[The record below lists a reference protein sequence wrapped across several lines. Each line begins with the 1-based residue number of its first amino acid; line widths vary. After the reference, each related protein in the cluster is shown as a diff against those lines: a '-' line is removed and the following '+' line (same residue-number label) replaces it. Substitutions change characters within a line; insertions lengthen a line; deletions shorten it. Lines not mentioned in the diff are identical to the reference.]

1 MTAPTIRPEVPIASV
16 HDDVLLAVRDLTVT
30 YGGDRGPQAALESV
44 SFTIRPGQSYGLVGE
59 SGCGKSTVALAVM
72 RYLPR
77 NGRIAGGQI
86 LLEGQDLATL
96 SGERLR
102 GVRGN
107 RLAMVYQDPASSLNP
122 AMRIGDQLAEVYRN
136 HGRLARPAALDAS
149 RQMLDTVQ
157 MRDPGSV
164 MTRYPHQLSGGMQQR
179 VVIAMALAANPA
191 LLILDEPTTGLDA
204 TVEAAVL
211 DLVGDLRR
219 ELGTAILFIS
229 HNLAVV
235 ARLCERIGVLYAGRL
250 VEEGP
255 TREVFYAPRHPYT
268 LGLLGCVPRFGVRK
282 GSTRLLPI
290 PGQMP
295 RPGARGPGCRFMAR
309 CAYARDRCRE
319 EPPLLQPASGRGTR
333 CWFWDE
339 LPATAA
345 AYIDALAEGEVPGL
359 AAEPAQQL
367 TRPASGVR
375 DPLTAAPTQGTPADP
390 IRTGGDSLTD
400 SKRSVPVLAL
410 DHLSKTFPG
419 QGGPTVRAVED
430 VSLQVGRG
438 RTFGLVGES
447 GSGKST
453 LARVVAGLL
462 PASSGQV
469 SLDGSDVTVVAQRR
483 SRQTLQRLQMV
494 FQSPE
499 ATLNPS
505 ERIGTTLAR
514 SVRALGGLRGEA
526 LRQRVLALAA
536 SVNIDAALL
545 QSYPRQLSG
554 GQRQRVAIARAFA
567 GDPELVLCDEPAS
580 ALDVSVQ
587 AAILNLLVEIQERQ
601 GASYIFISHDLT
613 VVRYLADDIGVM
625 YLGRLVEVGPA
636 ERVFAPPFHPYTEML
651 FAAIPTLDFDRTPD
665 AQDSELA
672 PVGEVQRMPQQAADG
687 PQPVA
692 GETLAPGGC
701 PFRLRCPRL
710 LGPQCAEEPPWRE
723 TAEGH
728 RFLCWIPAETL
739 AADQRALGTRP

>member
-1 MTAPTIRPEVPIASV
+1 MTAPTSRPDVPIV
-16 HDDVLLAVRDLTVT
+16 PTHDDALLAVRDLTVT

-44 SFTIRPGQSYGLVGE
+44 SFAIGPGQSYGLVGE

-86 LLEGQDLATL
+86 LLEGQDLAAL

-107 RLAMVYQDPASSLNP
+107 RLAMVYQDPGSSLNP

-136 HGRLARPAALDAS
+136 HGRLAKPAALDAS

-219 ELGTAILFIS
+219 ELGTATLFIS

-255 TREVFYAPRHPYT
+255 TRDVFYAPRHPYT

-319 EPPLLQPASGRGTR
+319 EPPLLEPASGRGTR

-345 AYIDALAEGEVPGL
+345 AYIDALAGGE
-359 AAEPAQQL
+359 AAGHAAGAAQQPL
-367 TRPASGVR
+367 PTTDTP
-375 DPLTAAPTQGTPADP
+375 DPLASPALTMP
-390 IRTGGDSLTD
+390 VVPARTGDAAATD
-400 SKRSVPVLAL
+400 SGRSVPVLAL
-410 DHLSKTFPG
+410 EHLGKTFPG

-469 SLDGSDVTVVAQRR
+469 SLDGSDVTVLAQRR

-545 QSYPRQLSG
+545 QSFPRQLSG

-587 AAILNLLVEIQERQ
+587 SAILNLLVEIQERQ

-651 FAAIPTLDFDRTPD
+651 FAAIPTLDFDRPPD
-665 AQDSELA
+665 LQGSELA

-728 RFLCWIPAETL
+728 RYLCWIPAETL

>member
-1 MTAPTIRPEVPIASV
+1 MTAPTPRPDVPTV
-16 HDDVLLAVRDLTVT
+16 PTHDDALLAVRDLTVT

-44 SFTIRPGQSYGLVGE
+44 SFAIAPGQSYGLVGE

-107 RLAMVYQDPASSLNP
+107 RLAMVYQDPGSSLNP
-122 AMRIGDQLAEVYRN
+122 AMRIGEQLAEVYRN

-149 RQMLDTVQ
+149 RQMLDKVQ

-255 TREVFYAPRHPYT
+255 TRDVFYAPRHPYT

-345 AYIDALAEGEVPGL
+345 AYIGALADGEGPKP
-359 AAEPAQQL
+359 AAGAAQQSRPTLNTSDPQAGPTL
-367 TRPASGVR
+367 TMPVVPVR
-375 DPLTAAPTQGTPADP
+375 AGDAIATDPW
-390 IRTGGDSLTD
+390 
-400 SKRSVPVLAL
+400 RSVPVLAL
-410 DHLSKTFPG
+410 DHLGKTFPS
-419 QGGPTVRAVED
+419 QGGPAVRAVQD

-536 SVNIDAALL
+536 AVNIDSTLL
-545 QSYPRQLSG
+545 ESYPRQLSG

-587 AAILNLLVEIQERQ
+587 AAILNLLVDIQERQ

-651 FAAIPTLDFDRTPD
+651 FAAIPTLDFDRPPAATDVTAPP
-665 AQDSELA
+665 

-687 PQPVA
+687 PQPVV
-692 GETLAPGGC
+692 GEVLAPGGC

-723 TAEGH
+723 TADGH
-728 RFLCWIPAETL
+728 RYLCWIPAETL
-739 AADQRALGTRP
+739 TVDQRALGTRP

>member
-1 MTAPTIRPEVPIASV
+1 VVRDAEPTLLIADVAALTGVAAPQLRSWEGAGLLHPRRLPNGTRLYGSE
-16 HDDVLLAVRDLTVT
+16 DVARVRLITRSLVNPGRRGSLRRLAVDLARGDLQPSPADYAGLDPSPSALVGTRYWRAVVESMPDIVVVCDLDGRVTAMNQALRALVGGTEPRGGTEPLPASLQELPLRWAALTGTQHRDL
-30 YGGDRGPQAALESV
+30 AL
-44 SFTIRPGQSYGLVGE
+44 
-59 SGCGKSTVALAVM
+59 
-72 RYLPR
+72 
-77 NGRIAGGQI
+77 
-86 LLEGQDLATL
+86 
-96 SGERLR
+96 
-102 GVRGN
+102 
-107 RLAMVYQDPASSLNP
+107 
-122 AMRIGDQLAEVYRN
+122 
-136 HGRLARPAALDAS
+136 
-149 RQMLDTVQ
+149 
-157 MRDPGSV
+157 
-164 MTRYPHQLSGGMQQR
+164 
-179 VVIAMALAANPA
+179 
-191 LLILDEPTTGLDA
+191 
-204 TVEAAVL
+204 
-211 DLVGDLRR
+211 
-219 ELGTAILFIS
+219 
-229 HNLAVV
+229 
-235 ARLCERIGVLYAGRL
+235 
-250 VEEGP
+250 
-255 TREVFYAPRHPYT
+255 
-268 LGLLGCVPRFGVRK
+268 
-282 GSTRLLPI
+282 
-290 PGQMP
+290 
-295 RPGARGPGCRFMAR
+295 
-309 CAYARDRCRE
+309 
-319 EPPLLQPASGRGTR
+319 
-333 CWFWDE
+333 
-339 LPATAA
+339 
-345 AYIDALAEGEVPGL
+345 
-359 AAEPAQQL
+359 
-367 TRPASGVR
+367 
-375 DPLTAAPTQGTPADP
+375 
-390 IRTGGDSLTD
+390 
-400 SKRSVPVLAL
+400 
-410 DHLSKTFPG
+410 TFPG
-419 QGGPTVRAVED
+419 QGGPTVRAVQD

-536 SVNIDAALL
+536 AVNIDSTLL
-545 QSYPRQLSG
+545 ESYPRQLSG

-587 AAILNLLVEIQERQ
+587 AAILNLLVDIQERQ

-651 FAAIPTLDFDRTPD
+651 FAAIPTLDFDRPPAATDVTAPP
-665 AQDSELA
+665 

-687 PQPVA
+687 PQPVV
-692 GETLAPGGC
+692 GEVLAPGGC

-723 TAEGH
+723 TADGH

>member
-1 MTAPTIRPEVPIASV
+1 MTAPTSRPDAPSASP
-16 HDDVLLAVRDLTVT
+16 HDDALLVVRDLTVT

-44 SFTIRPGQSYGLVGE
+44 SFAIGPGESYGLVGE

-77 NGRIAGGQI
+77 NGRLAGGQI

-107 RLAMVYQDPASSLNP
+107 RLAMVYQDPGSSLNP
-122 AMRIGDQLAEVYRN
+122 AMRIGEQLAEVYRN

-149 RQMLDTVQ
+149 RQMLDKVQ

-255 TREVFYAPRHPYT
+255 TRDVFYAPRHPYT

-309 CAYARDRCRE
+309 CSYARDRCRE

-345 AYIDALAEGEVPGL
+345 AYIDALAEGEEPGHAPE
-359 AAEPAQQL
+359 AAHPPQ
-367 TRPASGVR
+367 P
-375 DPLTAAPTQGTPADP
+375 TANTPALPSATPTPGTTVDP
-390 IRTGGDSLTD
+390 IRTGDALAD
-400 SKRSVPVLAL
+400 DPRRAAPVLAL
-410 DHLSKTFPG
+410 DHLGKSFPG
-419 QGGPTVRAVED
+419 QGGPTVRAVQD

-469 SLDGSDVTVVAQRR
+469 SLDGSDVTVLAQRR

-587 AAILNLLVEIQERQ
+587 AAILNLLVDIQERQ

-651 FAAIPTLDFDRTPD
+651 FAAIPTLDFDRPPD
-665 AQDSELA
+665 SRGSESA

-723 TAEGH
+723 TADGH
-728 RFLCWIPAETL
+728 RYLCWIPAETL